1 MAAKISVIIPFYK
14 VEKFAERC
22 IQSVLE
28 QTFEDFELILVDDG
42 SPDACGKICDDFAKK
57 DKRVRVFH
65 TENRGLSAARNFG
78 LDNAVGEYIS
88 FIDGDDAVAPDY
100 LEYLYG
106 LINKYNADI
115 STCVLRSLIY
125 RPSTNDFEA
134 RAVPENNDAFIV
146 TQEEALK
153 LMLGDRYDLV
163 AAIAKL
169 YSRKILDDIRFPVGQ
184 LYEDVNTIY
193 KIYLKTSRIAV
204 GKGYKYLYTVRQDS
218 ISHANFIKK
227 DLDLLHAVD
236 ELCTDVILKYPKL
249 KNIAATN
256 RAKSIILLFGKM
268 VKGNYLGE
276 ERQYLIDRLK
286 DLYDVLDESC
296 YQSKMVKK
304 TVNFIITKPDEY
316 TRVMQGFNSWVIPR

>member
-1 MAAKISVIIPFYK
+1 M
-14 VEKFAERC
+14 
-22 IQSVLE
+22 LE

-42 SPDACGKICDDFAKK
+42 SPDDCGKICDEFAKK
-57 DKRVRVFH
+57 DKRIRVFH

-106 LINKYNADI
+106 LITKYNTDV
-115 STCVLRSLIY
+115 STCVLHSLIY

-134 RAVPENNDAFIV
+134 RTVPESDDIIV
-146 TQEEALK
+146 VNQEEALK
-153 LMLGDRYDLV
+153 LLLGDRYDLV

-169 YSRKILDDIRFPVGQ
+169 YSRKILDNIRFPAGQ

-204 GKGYKYLYTVRQDS
+204 GKCYKYLYTVRQDS
-218 ISHANFIKK
+218 ISHASFIKK
-227 DLDLLHAVD
+227 DFDLLHATN
-236 ELCTDVILKYPKL
+236 ELCADVLLRYPELKGL
-249 KNIAATN
+249 AATN

-276 ERQYLIDRLK
+276 ERQYLIDQLK

-304 TVNFIITKPDEY
+304 TVDFIVTKPDEY
-316 TRVMQGFNSWVIPR
+316 TRVMQGFNSWVVPR